1 MDPST
6 TATTATTAASTGGAE
21 AAAAIAT
28 ILENSPPCLT
38 SCIGQATDAVSICT
52 NFAQIGVCVNSQGTG
67 CTAPADIA
75 RLQAIGPRIS
85 SFCSSGIAVAGPAG
99 SAAPSAAAAVTAT
112 TAAARAIETSSQAAA
127 AVSTAGAV
135 ESKITSASAA
145 KTAATTKAAS
155 REKAS
160 GAVGSV
166 VLGFLASFCA
176 MLALL

>member
-1 MDPST
+1 MDPSAPST
-6 TATTATTAASTGGAE
+6 TAAASTGGAE

-28 ILENSPPCLT
+28 ILENAPPCLT

-85 SFCSSGIAVAGPAG
+85 AFCSSGIAVAGPAG
-99 SAAPSAAAAVTAT
+99 SAAPSVAAVTAT
-112 TAAARAIETSSQAAA
+112 TAAVRAIESTSQVAAA
-127 AVSTAGAV
+127 AVSTVGAV
-135 ESKITSASAA
+135 ESKTTTSASAA
-145 KTAATTKAAS
+145 KTTATTKAS
-155 REKAS
+155 VSEKAS

-166 VLGFLASFCA
+166 AVGFLASFCA